1 MLELAADRSNVVATA
16 KSDWTATG
24 QISVLFLFFYKQGP
38 FKKKIDV
45 SLARLSHFH
54 PDKLKARDRS
64 PTRSMFT
71 PRLSHIQ
78 NSSAV
83 NERQHEP
90 NETAAEAAGTTPL
103 LSSPLLPR
111 KRGE

>member
-45 SLARLSHFH
+45 GLARLSHFH

-71 PRLSHIQ
+71 PR
-78 NSSAV
+78 
-83 NERQHEP
+83 
-90 NETAAEAAGTTPL
+90 
-103 LSSPLLPR
+103 
-111 KRGE
+111 